1 MKLRRLLAMLVLSLA
16 ALGAGAA
23 EPVSVA
29 TQGAASPTI
38 APDLHWLQSGASCTG
53 EAGGAEI
60 FVPCPGQTASQCCQ
74 SAQTNYP
81 GFFGTCEGDAEIL
94 C

>member
-1 MKLRRLLAMLVLSLA
+1 MKLRRLLAVLVLSIA
-16 ALGAGAA
+16 VLGISAA
-23 EPVSVA
+23 EPVSTAGNVA
-29 TQGAASPTI
+29 PLVASPE
-38 APDLHWLQSGASCTG
+38 LLWLQSGASCTG
-53 EAGGAEI
+53 QAGGAEI

-74 SAQTNYP
+74 TAQASYP